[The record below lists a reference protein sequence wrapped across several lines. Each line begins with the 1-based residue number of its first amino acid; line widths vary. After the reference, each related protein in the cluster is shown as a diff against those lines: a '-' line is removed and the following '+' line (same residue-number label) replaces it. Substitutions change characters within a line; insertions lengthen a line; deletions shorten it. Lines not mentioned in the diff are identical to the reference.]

1 MNEMCLQSCFETGM
15 SAEIQNPY
23 SSIRSLKCTKPKA
36 AGAYT
41 CFALLAAD
49 MDREEE
55 GPSLA

>member
-1 MNEMCLQSCFETGM
+1 MKLECQQKYRILTAVLEVSNV
-15 SAEIQNPY
+15 
-23 SSIRSLKCTKPKA
+23 RSPKLLVH
-36 AGAYT
+36 T

>member
-1 MNEMCLQSCFETGM
+1 MKEVWLQSCFETGM
-15 SAEIQNPY
+15 SAEIRNPY
-23 SSIRSLKCTKPKA
+23 SSIRSLKCTNPKA
-36 AGAYT
+36 AGAYN